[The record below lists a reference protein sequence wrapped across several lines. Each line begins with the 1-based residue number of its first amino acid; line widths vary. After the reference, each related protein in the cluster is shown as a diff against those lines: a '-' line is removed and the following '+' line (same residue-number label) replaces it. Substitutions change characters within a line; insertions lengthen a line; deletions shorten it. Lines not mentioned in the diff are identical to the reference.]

1 MLGQIDAIRAEVFG
15 QSSAL
20 AQIAV
25 ILFVVSIILLL
36 LSLVSF
42 QLSRIRQREEDRRYR
57 NQRNVPVD
65 TAPRTQPVVS
75 VSWGQFEEDKDQEA
89 SGITAS
95 QAEVKPE
102 ILPEELHEDTVADL
116 PQQEEVVSD
125 KVIGEM
131 PVNVTYLNRSSAN
144 NSGSVQARRGADL
157 SGQRIGP
164 LVFHSSKPDTLPE
177 TPSEKDAGLTDEN
190 LDGFIFNQRRRAEP
204 AKSPRPVMYDHPE
217 TDAPAATTNSL
228 SSTAPPPDTSDDQA
242 FAELG
247 KIEDLMKELKKTY
260 QAGQISSDVYAA
272 ESRKLYDEAQQ
283 LMAKL

>member
-1 MLGQIDAIRAEVFG
+1 MLGPIDKIGAEVFG

-25 ILFVVSIILLL
+25 ILFVVSVILLL

-42 QLSRIRQREEDRRYR
+42 QLSRIRHREEDRRYT
-57 NQRNVPVD
+57 NKANVPID
-65 TAPRTQPVVS
+65 TAPRPQPVVS
-75 VSWGQFEEDKDQEA
+75 VSWGRFEEDTHQEV

-95 QAEVKPE
+95 QAEVKPD

-116 PQQEEVVSD
+116 PQQEEVASG

-131 PVNVTYLNRSSAN
+131 PVNVTYLNRNSAN

-157 SGQRIGP
+157 PGQRIGP
-164 LVFHSSKPDTLPE
+164 LVFHSSKPDTPPE
-177 TPSEKDAGLTDEN
+177 TPSETDAGLADEN

-204 AKSPRPVMYDHPE
+204 ANAPRRVMHDHPE
-217 TDAPAATTNSL
+217 TDAPAVATNSPA
-228 SSTAPPPDTSDDQA
+228 STASPPDTSDDQA
-242 FAELG
+242 LAELG
-247 KIEDLMKELKKTY
+247 KIEDLMKVLRNTY

-272 ESRKLYDEAQQ
+272 RSRKLYDEAQQ